1 LINYWYLI
9 ICFKQNI
16 MENLYS
22 KLQRISCLILVFLI
36 AQMYLQAQ
44 TAITAVTTSNSAAT
58 SSQSYV
64 IGANTYNWG
73 VSPDNNVILVDGF
86 IAGGVPYTYASFL
99 TGNVKLRRVN
109 NANVSGNFTLIWAET
124 VTSGTN
130 FNMLPEYQADMEPFF
145 NNRVYNKGT
154 DNFFDNTSANSN
166 NVERLDWIVSA
177 GFSTANPSKLGF
189 AIFERGVAAAHDPFC
204 IAAITSLDAF
214 GNPATYGPIVRVATA
229 SYGDP
234 GPAVSY
240 RIVKAA
246 QPGNLVDAGAN
257 SQTRGGVIVSLQNLG
272 IAAGS
277 TIYGYSL
284 FANDLPGTAT
294 PADLVNV
301 NNATF
306 FPTNTGNPGGIDLI
320 AVTGLYIE
328 TSLLPVRFT
337 AFAAAEKNGL
347 VQLNWEVEGEDI
359 NTRHY
364 ILERSN
370 GNGFVPFAQIPAK
383 PAPNGKNKYTITD
396 STVLLPGSKV
406 LYRIRQVDADGRY
419 SFSPVVSVST
429 KKAAFSAAVY
439 PNPAGNTIYLQLSA
453 VNAAKAQLQL
463 TDMLGRIVV
472 SRVVTISTGSQV
484 LSIEAAHLPAGRYHL
499 RVQAGENL
507 QNITV
512 NKQ

>member
-1 LINYWYLI
+1 M
-9 ICFKQNI
+9 K
-16 MENLYS
+16 NLYFN
-22 KLQRISCLILVFLI
+22 LLRISCFLLVFLFTKTI
-36 AQMYLQAQ
+36 IQAQ
-44 TAITAVTTSNSAAT
+44 TAITAVTTSNSSAA

-64 IGANTYNWG
+64 IAINTYNWG
-73 VSPDNNVILVDGF
+73 LAPNNNVVLVDGF
-86 IAGGVPYTYASFL
+86 TAGGLPYTYASFL

-109 NANVSGNFTLIWAET
+109 NASVSGNFTLIWAEAN
-124 VTSGTN
+124 TSTATT
-130 FNMLPEYQADMEPFF
+130 FNMLPDYQSDMEPFF

-154 DNFFDNTSANSN
+154 DNFFDNTSSNSN
-166 NVERLDWIVSA
+166 NIERLDWIVSA
-177 GFSTANPSKLGF
+177 GFSSASPAKLGF

-204 IAAITSLDAF
+204 IAAITSLDAM

-240 RIVKAA
+240 RILKAA
-246 QPGNLVDAGAN
+246 QPGNLADAGTG

-272 IAAGS
+272 ITAGS

-328 TSLLPVRFT
+328 TVFLPVKFTSFT
-337 AFAAAEKNGL
+337 AAERNGF
-347 VQLNWEVEGEDI
+347 VQLNWEVEGESF
-359 NTRHY
+359 NTHHY
-364 ILERSN
+364 MVERNN
-370 GNGFVPFAQIPAK
+370 GNGFVSFAQVMAK
-383 PAPNGKNKYTITD
+383 SVQGGGNKYFITD
-396 STVLLPGSKV
+396 SSGLLRGSKV
-406 LYRIRQVDADGRY
+406 QYRIRQVDADGRNTY
-419 SFSPVVSVST
+419 SPVVAVNSRKT
-429 KKAAFSAAVY
+429 AFSAAVY
-439 PNPAGNTIYLQLSA
+439 PNPVENNIYLQLSA
-453 VNAAKAQLQL
+453 VTTSKGYLQL

-472 SRVVTISTGSQV
+472 SRAVTINSGNQV
-484 LSIEAAHLPAGRYHL
+484 FVIDAAHLPAGRYNL
-499 RVQAGENL
+499 QVQAGAIR
-507 QNITV
+507 QQVSV